1 MGTQCLSEEPREDWL
16 LYLPTAFRA
25 PASPTATFEEAGT
38 LAAPRYSKQQPVAP
52 VLRWE
57 TCSLLEERETCSLLE
72 EKPALGAENN
82 GCRASSM
89 VAGLPLCQG
98 LSWRVSHGAFS
109 TQHWARWG
117 SRRQAACQEAMGII
131 SSTETV
137 SGILVL
143 IVRPRVSQ
151 STS

>member
-25 PASPTATFEEAGT
+25 PAIPTATFEEAGT
-38 LAAPRYSKQQPVAP
+38 LAAPRYSKQQPVVP

-57 TCSLLEERETCSLLE
+57 TCSLRE

-82 GCRASSM
+82 GCRASST

-143 IVRPRVSQ
+143 IV
-151 STS
+151 